1 MGNAYM
7 ARLRAAAALT
17 ATSMRAALVD
27 PVSAL
32 MHPDPGVVRRGL
44 VRT

>member
-7 ARLRAAAALT
+7 ARLRSAAALT
-17 ATSMRAALVD
+17 ATSMRAANLVD

-32 MHPDPGVVRRGL
+32 MHPGVVRRGL